1 MSGSVL
7 GAMDQPLIVIR
18 AANPTYDEGLSC
30 GHYLNE
36 AAEGFFRFMLG
47 RQFAQI
53 IAKAYTHPNHSY
65 SFQNVSF
72 AIYDK
77 HIIGMALGFTSD
89 QYRLFSDRPLKEAA
103 GYRNLRMTVVK
114 ILCAPMLRIVETI
127 ADGDFYLLAMA
138 IDKDFRGKG
147 VGSALMNSIKE
158 RARTNGSTRL
168 SLDVSDNNKHA
179 RRLYEKWGMTIESQ
193 WPKRLPLAGLRFY
206 RMAKFL

>member
-7 GAMDQPLIVIR
+7 TAMDQPMIVIR

-30 GHYLNE
+30 AHYLNE

-47 RQFAQI
+47 RHFERI
-53 IAKAYTHPNHSY
+53 IAKAYTNPNHSY

-72 AIYDK
+72 ATYNK

-89 QYRLFSDRPLKEAA
+89 QYRRFSDQPLKEAA

-138 IDKDFRGKG
+138 TEKDYRGKG
-147 VGSALMNSIKE
+147 VGSALINSNKE

-168 SLDVSDNNKHA
+168 S
-179 RRLYEKWGMTIESQ
+179 
-193 WPKRLPLAGLRFY
+193 
-206 RMAKFL
+206 